1 MYMEKAIFAAGCFW
15 GVEDKFMKL
24 DGVHATK
31 VGYTGGQTPDP
42 TYESVCSKSTGHA
55 EAVQLEYDETKVS
68 FEDLVRFFFQ
78 IHNPTTM
85 NRQGLDIGDQY
96 RSSIFYLNDSQKE
109 IAEKVKKEVE
119 ESGVHNSSVVTV
131 IENASEFFD
140 AEDYHQQYIQKRNN

>member
-119 ESGVHNSSVVTV
+119 ESGVYNSSVVTE

>member
-119 ESGVHNSSVVTV
+119 ESGVYNSSVVTA

>member
-1 MYMEKAIFAAGCFW
+1 MEKAIFAAGCFW
-15 GVEDKFMKL
+15 GVEDKFMKI

-119 ESGVHNSSVVTV
+119 ESGVYNSSVVTA

>member
-15 GVEDKFMKL
+15 GVEDKFMKI

-119 ESGVHNSSVVTV
+119 ESGVYNSSVVTA